1 MKIEKLKYKRK
12 VFRIKYLNL
21 SSERGNNNIT
31 IYWLSEEY
39 LGWMRKKK
47 KDRMKENKCN
57 IE

>member
-1 MKIEKLKYKRK
+1 M
-12 VFRIKYLNL
+12 FRIKYLNL

-31 IYWLSEEY
+31 VYWLSEEY